1 MDPVTL
7 AAILPILGLLG
18 DALPGM
24 LVAGVALY
32 VYRQREKEWE
42 IKRIEWQ
49 KCETERAEEYKE
61 ILDKMFAQI
70 DATNSS
76 LNSIAIN
83 LAAKNRDSQIGER
96 LDTIVQQIQT
106 QEVRGSGNAERRQG
120 QAGRKAG

>member
-49 KCETERAEEYKE
+49 
-61 ILDKMFAQI
+61 
-70 DATNSS
+70 
-76 LNSIAIN
+76 
-83 LAAKNRDSQIGER
+83 
-96 LDTIVQQIQT
+96 
-106 QEVRGSGNAERRQG
+106 
-120 QAGRKAG
+120 